1 MSGTVP
7 PPPPPP
13 DGGPDEEPGAPSQED
28 PPTAPT
34 PVQQGPV
41 QRVSASNRM
50 PPAISPA
57 NQFAQAVTP
66 APAAPGAPVVQ
77 SVHNGATDPGLTQ
90 QYYPA
95 QAPQQYPGYAQ
106 QPAQGYAQPQGYAQQ
121 TPQGY
126 APQPQAYAQQA
137 PQTGQYAP
145 QGYPPAQGYDQYG
158 QPVYAQQAGYAP
170 EPEQARRRLSPG
182 WIAFIA
188 LDIVLVVAAI
198 VFAVS
203 LFSSSGEE
211 PSGGTSPVAE
221 QSAEPSADGGLETN
235 GGAGVETFAAP
246 SLNITCTLSADAAT
260 CGIAQ
265 LDQKPAPDA
274 SCDGASGYVAKVDP
288 TGNVTQPC
296 VGKADQPKKAKK
308 DVAILQYGTSKS
320 AHGFTCT
327 SAESG
332 MTCVSDQTKTGFS
345 IARAGIGQA

>member
-13 DGGPDEEPGAPSQED
+13 GGGPDEEPGAPSHQEH

-34 PVQQGPV
+34 PAQQGPV

-57 NQFAQAVTP
+57 NQFSQAVTP

-77 SVHNGATDPGLTQ
+77 SVHNGGADAGMTQ
-90 QYYPA
+90 QYYPPQA
-95 QAPQQYPGYAQ
+95 QQQYPQGYAAQPQAYAQ
-106 QPAQGYAQPQGYAQQ
+106 QPPQGYAQ
-121 TPQGY
+121 
-126 APQPQAYAQQA
+126 QPQAYAQQA
-137 PQTGQYAP
+137 PQGGQYAP
-145 QGYPPAQGYDQYG
+145 QGYPPPQGYDQYG
-158 QPVYAQQAGYAP
+158 QPVYAQQGGYAP
-170 EPEQARRRLSPG
+170 APEQKERRRLSPG

-188 LDIVLVVAAI
+188 LDVVLVVAAI

-203 LFSSSGEE
+203 LFSSSDED
-211 PSGGTSPVAE
+211 PTGGASSTAE

-246 SLNITCTLSADAAT
+246 SLNITCTISADAAT

-265 LDQKPAPDA
+265 LDQKPAPDP

-296 VGKADQPKKAKK
+296 VGKKDQPKKAPGST
-308 DVAILQYGTSKS
+308 AILQYGQSKT
-320 AHGFTCT
+320 AHGFTCA
-327 SAESG
+327 SAETG
-332 MTCVSDQTKTGFS
+332 MTCVSDSTKTGFT